1 MLFSSFVFYFIL
13 NQINDSKSSTKIM
26 YEEWQNEEDRRE
38 VIKSLDR
45 SIKEIELEKKSIESH
60 FVSSSDVV
68 PFLDFFEQSAL
79 KVNAET
85 EVSSV
90 SVSVENDSI
99 LVDLKTKGSFESLY
113 KYITLLENAPYEL
126 EISSFVLSKENSNII
141 AGNTAWSLSL
151 KIKLLSF
158 VQ

>member
-13 NQINDSKSSTKIM
+13 KQINDSKKSTSLIH
-26 YEEWQNEEDRRE
+26 EEWRQEEDRRE

-45 SIKEIELEKKSIESH
+45 SIKEIDLEKKSIES
-60 FVSSSDVV
+60 
-68 PFLDFFEQSAL
+68 
-79 KVNAET
+79 
-85 EVSSV
+85 
-90 SVSVENDSI
+90 
-99 LVDLKTKGSFESLY
+99 KGSFESLY

-126 EISSFVLSKENSNII
+126 EISSFVLSKENSNVLT
-141 AGNTAWSLSL
+141 GNIAWSLSL

>member
-13 NQINDSKSSTKIM
+13 KQINDSKNSTKLIH
-26 YEEWQNEEDRRE
+26 EEWRQEEDRRE

-45 SIKEIELEKKSIESH
+45 SIKEIDLEKKSIESH
-60 FVSSSDVV
+60 FVSSKDVV

-79 KVNAET
+79 RVNAET

-90 SVSVENDSI
+90 SVPIENDSI

-126 EISSFVLSKENSNII
+126 EISSFVLSKENSNVLT
-141 AGNTAWSLSL
+141 GNIAWSLSL

>member
-13 NQINDSKSSTKIM
+13 KQINDSKKSTSLIH
-26 YEEWQNEEDRRE
+26 EEWRQEEDRRE

-45 SIKEIELEKKSIESH
+45 SIKEIDLEKKSIESH
-60 FVSSSDVV
+60 FVSSKDVV

-90 SVSVENDSI
+90 SVPIENDSI

-126 EISSFVLSKENSNII
+126 EISSFVLSKENSNVLT
-141 AGNTAWSLSL
+141 GNIAWSLSL